1 MKTLWLLT
9 WRGMKKRKAGTLL
22 LGGAVALS
30 ASLKTEFEARSLDV
44 IALVEGNPKKSGPF
58 VEHVEQVI
66 DEAMNEYAKPV
77 EIEVTF
83 TAEQEADA
91 ESDDE

>member
-30 ASLKTEFEARSLDV
+30 AMFLTLV
-44 IALVEGNPKKSGPF
+44 ALVGLS
-58 VEHVEQVI
+58 
-66 DEAMNEYAKPV
+66 
-77 EIEVTF
+77 
-83 TAEQEADA
+83 
-91 ESDDE
+91 

>member
-30 ASLKTEFEARSLDV
+30 AMFLTLV
-44 IALVEGNPKKSGPF
+44 ALVGLSSVKTAVENAKDTYGEQMVVATRMRRPK
-58 VEHVEQVI
+58 
-66 DEAMNEYAKPV
+66 ACC
-77 EIEVTF
+77 
-83 TAEQEADA
+83 TATRFPERARCSCPA
-91 ESDDE
+91 A